1 MSRYKFITGCPACGS
16 KEKYQWVHKNCSS
29 YEEIDEDGDIYCL
42 GCNKRLGFIMDL
54 EYNCCHQSH
63 QNYQTPKSALK
74 NFQALTLLSDVQ
86 DMPENKRLKL
96 SERVIARA
104 KTNLNKWRYYINNNL
119 YK

>member
-54 EYNCCHQSH
+54 VYNCGH
-63 QNYQTPKSALK
+63 QNYQTPTSSLK

-104 KTNLNKWRYYINNNL
+104 KTNLNK
-119 YK
+119 